1 MLQELRRVMCDYELF
16 SVMEEGMVH
25 ICGGDGDG
33 RSIWVRK
40 GFAEACGRG
49 NVGYRE
55 WTMTMMKRTNRMSHL
70 KFQLAMVK
78 RGRH

>member
-1 MLQELRRVMCDYELF
+1 MCDYGLF

-40 GFAEACGRG
+40 GFAEACERG
-49 NVGYRE
+49 NVGYR
-55 WTMTMMKRTNRMSHL
+55 
-70 KFQLAMVK
+70 
-78 RGRH
+78 